1 MLFRSD
7 NGIEKLADYCEEH
20 YNDFIMRYGFIDL
33 LDIDI
38 LIDKMKKASVMELR
52 LIIDIFKTVYGAK
65 NINDFFTNDKEIICT
80 FKRKVEEKSY
90 SFSVFDEI
98 LENAKNYDA
107 LFLLGD
113 TFNTFEDAEKLKEE
127 FSKKSE
133 IYNKNIYLL
142 KGNHEYLKSGGINL
156 SKLKFANNIKIIE
169 NIDFINLDNLD
180 ILAVAFSENYNID
193 NDFLKRVENLKEKNR
208 IFLGHGIV
216 EGTLWAIEENEE
228 SAFIPI
234 EIIKRVKPN
243 LAIVGH
249 IHKQMETNIENINI
263 IYIGS
268 ARVWRKSKSEMGTRK
283 CLALNIDCDSITKN
297 YIDLKSAGEY
307 RVYNLNINDID
318 LKIENIYI
326 NWNYKDI
333 IDINIYGIIED
344 EILLENKKK
353 EIINKYS
360 KYAREIN
367 IKSANLFFLEN
378 AYNENIIKEFLN
390 VAEEFENKSV
400 DDEYLEIV
408 ELAKYI
414 GIEKISL
421 ALQNKK

>member
-1 MLFRSD
+1 M
-7 NGIEKLADYCEEH
+7 
-20 YNDFIMRYGFIDL
+20 
-33 LDIDI
+33 
-38 LIDKMKKASVMELR
+38 
-52 LIIDIFKTVYGAK
+52 
-65 NINDFFTNDKEIICT
+65 
-80 FKRKVEEKSY
+80 
-90 SFSVFDEI
+90 
-98 LENAKNYDA
+98 
-107 LFLLGD
+107 LGD

-133 IYNKNIYLL
+133 IYNKNIYLI

-156 SKLKFANNIKIIE
+156 SKLKFAYNIKIIE
-169 NIDFINLDNLD
+169 NIDFINLYNLD

-249 IHKQMETNIENINI
+249 IHKQMEINIENINI

-268 ARVWRKSKSEMGTRK
+268 ARVWRKSKSEMGARK

-318 LKIENIYI
+318 LKIENIYK

>member
-1 MLFRSD
+1 MT
-7 NGIEKLADYCEEH
+7 K
-20 YNDFIMRYGFIDL
+20 
-33 LDIDI
+33 I
-38 LIDKMKKASVMELR
+38 LIAADLHLS
-52 LIIDIFKTVYGAK
+52 IS
-65 NINDFFTNDKEIICT
+65 
-80 FKRKVEEKSY
+80 EKSY

-142 KGNHEYLKSGGINL
+142 KGNHEYLKSGGIGLN
-156 SKLKFANNIKIIE
+156 KLKFADNIKIIE

-249 IHKQMETNIENINI
+249 IHKQMEINIENINI

-268 ARVWRKSKSEMGTRK
+268 ARVWRKSKSEMGARK

-318 LKIENIYI
+318 LKIENIYK

-390 VAEEFENKSV
+390 VAEEFESKSV

>member
-1 MLFRSD
+1 MT
-7 NGIEKLADYCEEH
+7 K
-20 YNDFIMRYGFIDL
+20 
-33 LDIDI
+33 I
-38 LIDKMKKASVMELR
+38 LIAADLHLS
-52 LIIDIFKTVYGAK
+52 IS
-65 NINDFFTNDKEIICT
+65 
-80 FKRKVEEKSY
+80 EKSY
-90 SFSVFDEI
+90 SFSVFEEI

-156 SKLKFANNIKIIE
+156 SKLKFADNIKIIE

-249 IHKQMETNIENINI
+249 IHKQMEINIENINI

-297 YIDLKSAGEY
+297 YINLKSAGEY

-318 LKIENIYI
+318 LKIENIYK

>member
-1 MLFRSD
+1 MT
-7 NGIEKLADYCEEH
+7 K
-20 YNDFIMRYGFIDL
+20 
-33 LDIDI
+33 I
-38 LIDKMKKASVMELR
+38 LIAADLHLSV
-52 LIIDIFKTVYGAK
+52 I
-65 NINDFFTNDKEIICT
+65 
-80 FKRKVEEKSY
+80 EKSY

-133 IYNKNIYLL
+133 IYNKNIYLI

-156 SKLKFANNIKIIE
+156 NKLKFADNIKIIE

-180 ILAVAFSENYNID
+180 ILAVPFSENYNID

-249 IHKQMETNIENINI
+249 IHKQMEINIENINI

-283 CLALNIDCDSITKN
+283 CLALNIDYDSITKN

-318 LKIENIYI
+318 LKIENIYK

-400 DDEYLEIV
+400 DNEYLEIV

-414 GIEKISL
+414 GTEKISL

>member
-1 MLFRSD
+1 MT
-7 NGIEKLADYCEEH
+7 K
-20 YNDFIMRYGFIDL
+20 
-33 LDIDI
+33 I
-38 LIDKMKKASVMELR
+38 LIAADLHLSL
-52 LIIDIFKTVYGAK
+52 T
-65 NINDFFTNDKEIICT
+65 
-80 FKRKVEEKSY
+80 EKSY

-156 SKLKFANNIKIIE
+156 SKLKFADNIKIIE
-169 NIDFINLDNLD
+169 NIDFINLDNLY

-249 IHKQMETNIENINI
+249 IHKQMEINIENINI

-268 ARVWRKSKSEMGTRK
+268 ARVWRKSKSEMGARK

-318 LKIENIYI
+318 LKIENIYK

-390 VAEEFENKSV
+390 VAEEFESKSV

>member
-1 MLFRSD
+1 MT
-7 NGIEKLADYCEEH
+7 K
-20 YNDFIMRYGFIDL
+20 
-33 LDIDI
+33 I
-38 LIDKMKKASVMELR
+38 LIAADLHLSV
-52 LIIDIFKTVYGAK
+52 T
-65 NINDFFTNDKEIICT
+65 
-80 FKRKVEEKSY
+80 EKSY

-156 SKLKFANNIKIIE
+156 SKLKFADNIKIIE

-208 IFLGHGIV
+208 IFFGHGIV

-234 EIIKRVKPN
+234 EIIKKVNPN
-243 LAIVGH
+243 IAVIGH
-249 IHKQMETNIENINI
+249 IHKQMEINIENINI
-263 IYIGS
+263 IYSGS
-268 ARVWRKSKSEMGTRK
+268 ARVWRKSKSETGIRK
-283 CLALNIDCDSITKN
+283 CLALNIENNSIIKK
-297 YIDLKSAGEY
+297 YIDLKSPGEY

-318 LKIENIYI
+318 LKIENIYK

-378 AYNENIIKEFLN
+378 ALNENIIKEFLN

>member
-1 MLFRSD
+1 MT
-7 NGIEKLADYCEEH
+7 K
-20 YNDFIMRYGFIDL
+20 
-33 LDIDI
+33 I
-38 LIDKMKKASVMELR
+38 LIAADLHLS
-52 LIIDIFKTVYGAK
+52 IS
-65 NINDFFTNDKEIICT
+65 
-80 FKRKVEEKSY
+80 EKSY

-249 IHKQMETNIENINI
+249 IHKQMEINIENINI

-268 ARVWRKSKSEMGTRK
+268 ARVWRKSKSEMGARK

-318 LKIENIYI
+318 LKIESIYK

-390 VAEEFENKSV
+390 VAEEFESKSV
-400 DDEYLEIV
+400 DDKYLEIV

>member
-1 MLFRSD
+1 MT
-7 NGIEKLADYCEEH
+7 K
-20 YNDFIMRYGFIDL
+20 
-33 LDIDI
+33 I
-38 LIDKMKKASVMELR
+38 LIAADLHLSV
-52 LIIDIFKTVYGAK
+52 T
-65 NINDFFTNDKEIICT
+65 
-80 FKRKVEEKSY
+80 EKSY

-156 SKLKFANNIKIIE
+156 SKLKFADNIKIIE

-249 IHKQMETNIENINI
+249 IHKQMEINIENINI

-268 ARVWRKSKSEMGTRK
+268 ARVWRKSKSEMGARK

-318 LKIENIYI
+318 LKIENIY
-326 NWNYKDI
+326 KK
-333 IDINIYGIIED
+333 
-344 EILLENKKK
+344 NK
-353 EIINKYS
+353 I
-360 KYAREIN
+360 
-367 IKSANLFFLEN
+367 
-378 AYNENIIKEFLN
+378 
-390 VAEEFENKSV
+390 
-400 DDEYLEIV
+400 
-408 ELAKYI
+408 
-414 GIEKISL
+414 
-421 ALQNKK
+421 

>member
-1 MLFRSD
+1 MT
-7 NGIEKLADYCEEH
+7 K
-20 YNDFIMRYGFIDL
+20 
-33 LDIDI
+33 I
-38 LIDKMKKASVMELR
+38 LIAADLHLSV
-52 LIIDIFKTVYGAK
+52 T
-65 NINDFFTNDKEIICT
+65 
-80 FKRKVEEKSY
+80 EKSY

-133 IYNKNIYLL
+133 IYNKNIYLI

-156 SKLKFANNIKIIE
+156 SKLKFADNIKIIE
-169 NIDFINLDNLD
+169 NIDFINLYNLD
-180 ILAVAFSENYNID
+180 ILAVAFSENYNIY

-243 LAIVGH
+243 LAIIGH
-249 IHKQMETNIENINI
+249 IHKQMEINIENINI

-318 LKIENIYI
+318 LKIENIYK

>member
-1 MLFRSD
+1 MT
-7 NGIEKLADYCEEH
+7 K
-20 YNDFIMRYGFIDL
+20 
-33 LDIDI
+33 I
-38 LIDKMKKASVMELR
+38 LIAADLHLS
-52 LIIDIFKTVYGAK
+52 IS
-65 NINDFFTNDKEIICT
+65 
-80 FKRKVEEKSY
+80 EKSY

-142 KGNHEYLKSGGINL
+142 KGNHEYLKSGGMNL
-156 SKLKFANNIKIIE
+156 SKLKFADNIKIIE

-193 NDFLKRVENLKEKNR
+193 NDFLKRVENLKEKNI

-249 IHKQMETNIENINI
+249 IHKQMEINIENINI

-268 ARVWRKSKSEMGTRK
+268 ARVWRKSKSEMGARK

-318 LKIENIYI
+318 LKIENIYK

-367 IKSANLFFLEN
+367 IKSVNLFFLEN

-390 VAEEFENKSV
+390 VTEEFESKSV

>member
-1 MLFRSD
+1 MT
-7 NGIEKLADYCEEH
+7 K
-20 YNDFIMRYGFIDL
+20 
-33 LDIDI
+33 I
-38 LIDKMKKASVMELR
+38 LIAADLHLS
-52 LIIDIFKTVYGAK
+52 IS
-65 NINDFFTNDKEIICT
+65 
-80 FKRKVEEKSY
+80 EKYY

-133 IYNKNIYLL
+133 IYNKNIYLI

-156 SKLKFANNIKIIE
+156 SKLKFADNIKIIE
-169 NIDFINLDNLD
+169 NIDFINLYNLD

-249 IHKQMETNIENINI
+249 IHKQMEINIENINI

-268 ARVWRKSKSEMGTRK
+268 ARVWRKSKSEMGARK

-318 LKIENIYI
+318 LKIENIYK

-353 EIINKYS
+353 EIKNKYS

-390 VAEEFENKSV
+390 VAEEFESKSV

>member
-1 MLFRSD
+1 MT
-7 NGIEKLADYCEEH
+7 K
-20 YNDFIMRYGFIDL
+20 
-33 LDIDI
+33 I
-38 LIDKMKKASVMELR
+38 LIAADLHLSL
-52 LIIDIFKTVYGAK
+52 T
-65 NINDFFTNDKEIICT
+65 
-80 FKRKVEEKSY
+80 EKSY

-156 SKLKFANNIKIIE
+156 SKLKFADNIKIIE

-249 IHKQMETNIENINI
+249 IHKQMEINIENINI

-268 ARVWRKSKSEMGTRK
+268 ARVWRKSKSEMGARK

-318 LKIENIYI
+318 LKIENIYK

-333 IDINIYGIIED
+333 IDINIYGIIEE

-390 VAEEFENKSV
+390 VAEEFESKSV

>member
-1 MLFRSD
+1 MT
-7 NGIEKLADYCEEH
+7 K
-20 YNDFIMRYGFIDL
+20 
-33 LDIDI
+33 I
-38 LIDKMKKASVMELR
+38 LIAADLHLSVS
-52 LIIDIFKTVYGAK
+52 
-65 NINDFFTNDKEIICT
+65 
-80 FKRKVEEKSY
+80 EKSY

-133 IYNKNIYLL
+133 IYNKNIYLI

-156 SKLKFANNIKIIE
+156 SKLKFGNNIKIIE
-169 NIDFINLDNLD
+169 DADFINMENLD
-180 ILAVAFSENYNID
+180 ILAVAFRENYNID

-249 IHKQMETNIENINI
+249 IHKQMEINIENINI

-268 ARVWRKSKSEMGTRK
+268 ARVWRKSKSEMGARK

-318 LKIENIYI
+318 FKIENIYK

-333 IDINIYGIIED
+333 IDINIYGIVED

-390 VAEEFENKSV
+390 VTEEFESKSV
-400 DDEYLEIV
+400 DDEYLEMV

>member
-1 MLFRSD
+1 MT
-7 NGIEKLADYCEEH
+7 K
-20 YNDFIMRYGFIDL
+20 
-33 LDIDI
+33 I
-38 LIDKMKKASVMELR
+38 LIAADLHLS
-52 LIIDIFKTVYGAK
+52 IS
-65 NINDFFTNDKEIICT
+65 
-80 FKRKVEEKSY
+80 EKSY

-193 NDFLKRVENLKEKNR
+193 NDFLKRLENLKEKNR

-249 IHKQMETNIENINI
+249 IHKQMEINIENINI

-268 ARVWRKSKSEMGTRK
+268 ARVWRKSKSEMGARK
-283 CLALNIDCDSITKN
+283 CLALNIDCDFITKN

-318 LKIENIYI
+318 LKIENIYK

-390 VAEEFENKSV
+390 VAEEFESKSV

>member
-1 MLFRSD
+1 MS
-7 NGIEKLADYCEEH
+7 K
-20 YNDFIMRYGFIDL
+20 
-33 LDIDI
+33 I
-38 LIDKMKKASVMELR
+38 LIAADLHLSVS
-52 LIIDIFKTVYGAK
+52 
-65 NINDFFTNDKEIICT
+65 
-80 FKRKVEEKSY
+80 EKSY

-113 TFNTFEDAEKLKEE
+113 TFNTFEDAEKLKED

-133 IYNKNIYLL
+133 SYDKNIYLL
-142 KGNHEYLKSGGINL
+142 KGNHEYLKSDGINL
-156 SKLKFANNIKIIE
+156 SKLKFGNNIKIIE
-169 NIDFINLDNLD
+169 DADFINMENLD

-208 IFLGHGIV
+208 IFFGHGIV

-234 EIIKRVKPN
+234 EIIKKVNPN
-243 LAIVGH
+243 IAVIGH
-249 IHKQMETNIENINI
+249 IHKQMEINIENINI
-263 IYIGS
+263 IYSGS
-268 ARVWRKSKSEMGTRK
+268 ARVWRKSKSETGIRK
-283 CLALNIDCDSITKN
+283 CLALNIENNSIIKK

-307 RVYNLNINDID
+307 RVYNLNINNID
-318 LKIENIYI
+318 LKIENIYK

-344 EILLENKKK
+344 EIQLEIKKK
-353 EIINKYS
+353 EIINKYLEFV
-360 KYAREIN
+360 REIN
-367 IKSANLFFLEN
+367 IKNSNLFFLEN
-378 AYNENIIKEFLN
+378 ALNENIIKEFLK
-390 VAEEFENKSV
+390 VADEFKS
-400 DDEYLEIV
+400 DSEEYLEIV
-408 ELAKYI
+408 ELAKRI

>member
-1 MLFRSD
+1 M
-7 NGIEKLADYCEEH
+7 
-20 YNDFIMRYGFIDL
+20 
-33 LDIDI
+33 
-38 LIDKMKKASVMELR
+38 
-52 LIIDIFKTVYGAK
+52 
-65 NINDFFTNDKEIICT
+65 
-80 FKRKVEEKSY
+80 
-90 SFSVFDEI
+90 
-98 LENAKNYDA
+98 
-107 LFLLGD
+107 
-113 TFNTFEDAEKLKEE
+113 
-127 FSKKSE
+127 
-133 IYNKNIYLL
+133 L

-249 IHKQMETNIENINI
+249 IHKQMEINIENINI

-268 ARVWRKSKSEMGTRK
+268 ARVWRKSKSEMGARK

-297 YIDLKSAGEY
+297 YMDLKSAGEY

-318 LKIENIYI
+318 LKIENIYK

-390 VAEEFENKSV
+390 VAEEFESKSV

>member
-1 MLFRSD
+1 MT
-7 NGIEKLADYCEEH
+7 K
-20 YNDFIMRYGFIDL
+20 
-33 LDIDI
+33 I
-38 LIDKMKKASVMELR
+38 LIAADLHLSVS
-52 LIIDIFKTVYGAK
+52 
-65 NINDFFTNDKEIICT
+65 
-80 FKRKVEEKSY
+80 EKSY

-156 SKLKFANNIKIIE
+156 SKLKFADNIKIIE

-193 NDFLKRVENLKEKNR
+193 NDFLKRLENLKEKNR

-249 IHKQMETNIENINI
+249 IHKQMEINIENINI

-268 ARVWRKSKSEMGTRK
+268 ARVWRKSKSEMGARK
-283 CLALNIDCDSITKN
+283 CLALNIDCNSITKN

-318 LKIENIYI
+318 LKIENIYK

-344 EILLENKKK
+344 EIQLEIKKK
-353 EIINKYS
+353 EIINKYLEFV
-360 KYAREIN
+360 REIN
-367 IKSANLFFLEN
+367 IKNSNLFFLEN
-378 AYNENIIKEFLN
+378 ALNENIIKEFLN
-390 VAEEFENKSV
+390 IADEFELKN
-400 DDEYLEIV
+400 DNEEDLEIV
-408 ELAKYI
+408 ELAKRI

>member
-1 MLFRSD
+1 MT
-7 NGIEKLADYCEEH
+7 K
-20 YNDFIMRYGFIDL
+20 
-33 LDIDI
+33 I
-38 LIDKMKKASVMELR
+38 LIAADLHLS
-52 LIIDIFKTVYGAK
+52 IS
-65 NINDFFTNDKEIICT
+65 
-80 FKRKVEEKSY
+80 EKSY
-90 SFSVFDEI
+90 SFSVFEEI

-156 SKLKFANNIKIIE
+156 SKLKFADNIKIIE

-249 IHKQMETNIENINI
+249 IHKQMEINIENINI

-268 ARVWRKSKSEMGTRK
+268 ARVWRKSKSEMGARK

-318 LKIENIYI
+318 LKIENIYK

-344 EILLENKKK
+344 EILFENKKK

-390 VAEEFENKSV
+390 VTEEFESKSV

>member
-1 MLFRSD
+1 MT
-7 NGIEKLADYCEEH
+7 K
-20 YNDFIMRYGFIDL
+20 
-33 LDIDI
+33 I
-38 LIDKMKKASVMELR
+38 LIAADLHLSL
-52 LIIDIFKTVYGAK
+52 T
-65 NINDFFTNDKEIICT
+65 
-80 FKRKVEEKSY
+80 EKSY

-156 SKLKFANNIKIIE
+156 SKLKFGNNIKIIE

-249 IHKQMETNIENINI
+249 IHKQMEINIENINI

-268 ARVWRKSKSEMGTRK
+268 ARVWRKSKSEMGARK

-318 LKIENIYI
+318 LKIESIYK

-390 VAEEFENKSV
+390 IAEEFESKSV

>member
-1 MLFRSD
+1 MT
-7 NGIEKLADYCEEH
+7 K
-20 YNDFIMRYGFIDL
+20 
-33 LDIDI
+33 I
-38 LIDKMKKASVMELR
+38 LIAADLHLSV
-52 LIIDIFKTVYGAK
+52 T
-65 NINDFFTNDKEIICT
+65 
-80 FKRKVEEKSY
+80 EKSY

-98 LENAKNYDA
+98 LENAKNYNA

-156 SKLKFANNIKIIE
+156 SKLKFADNIKIIE

-249 IHKQMETNIENINI
+249 IHKQMEINIENINI

-268 ARVWRKSKSEMGTRK
+268 ARVWRKSKSEMGARK

-318 LKIENIYI
+318 LKIENIYK

-390 VAEEFENKSV
+390 VAEKFESKSV

-414 GIEKISL
+414 GIEKIFL

>member
-1 MLFRSD
+1 MT
-7 NGIEKLADYCEEH
+7 K
-20 YNDFIMRYGFIDL
+20 
-33 LDIDI
+33 I
-38 LIDKMKKASVMELR
+38 LIAADLHLSVS
-52 LIIDIFKTVYGAK
+52 
-65 NINDFFTNDKEIICT
+65 
-80 FKRKVEEKSY
+80 EKSY

-156 SKLKFANNIKIIE
+156 SKLKFADNIKIIE

-243 LAIVGH
+243 LAIIGH
-249 IHKQMETNIENINI
+249 IHKQMEINIENINI

-318 LKIENIYI
+318 LKIENIYK

-390 VAEEFENKSV
+390 VAEEFESKSV

>member
-1 MLFRSD
+1 MTLYFCS
-7 NGIEKLADYCEEH
+7 
-20 YNDFIMRYGFIDL
+20 
-33 LDIDI
+33 
-38 LIDKMKKASVMELR
+38 
-52 LIIDIFKTVYGAK
+52 
-65 NINDFFTNDKEIICT
+65 
-80 FKRKVEEKSY
+80 
-90 SFSVFDEI
+90 EI
-98 LENAKNYDA
+98 LLILLKTPKN
-107 LFLLGD
+107 
-113 TFNTFEDAEKLKEE
+113 LKKI
-127 FSKKSE
+127 FQKSPKAT
-133 IYNKNIYLL
+133 IKNIYLL

-156 SKLKFANNIKIIE
+156 SKLKFADNIKIIE

-249 IHKQMETNIENINI
+249 IHKQMEINIENINI

-268 ARVWRKSKSEMGTRK
+268 ARVWRKSKSETGARK

-318 LKIENIYI
+318 LKIENIYK

-344 EILLENKKK
+344 EIQLEIKKK

-390 VAEEFENKSV
+390 VTEEFESKSV

>member
-1 MLFRSD
+1 MT
-7 NGIEKLADYCEEH
+7 K
-20 YNDFIMRYGFIDL
+20 
-33 LDIDI
+33 I
-38 LIDKMKKASVMELR
+38 LIAADLHLS
-52 LIIDIFKTVYGAK
+52 IS
-65 NINDFFTNDKEIICT
+65 
-80 FKRKVEEKSY
+80 EKSY

-156 SKLKFANNIKIIE
+156 SKLKFADNIKIIE

-268 ARVWRKSKSEMGTRK
+268 ARVWRKSKSEMGARK

-318 LKIENIYI
+318 LKIENIYK

-367 IKSANLFFLEN
+367 IKSVNLFFLEN

>member
-1 MLFRSD
+1 MT
-7 NGIEKLADYCEEH
+7 K
-20 YNDFIMRYGFIDL
+20 
-33 LDIDI
+33 I
-38 LIDKMKKASVMELR
+38 LIAADLHLS
-52 LIIDIFKTVYGAK
+52 IS
-65 NINDFFTNDKEIICT
+65 
-80 FKRKVEEKSY
+80 EKSY

-156 SKLKFANNIKIIE
+156 SKLKFADNIKIIE

-249 IHKQMETNIENINI
+249 IHKQMEINIENINI

-268 ARVWRKSKSEMGTRK
+268 ARVWRKSKSEMGVRK

-318 LKIENIYI
+318 LKIKNIYK

-344 EILLENKKK
+344 EILLENKNK

-390 VAEEFENKSV
+390 VAEEFESKSV

>member
-1 MLFRSD
+1 MS
-7 NGIEKLADYCEEH
+7 K
-20 YNDFIMRYGFIDL
+20 
-33 LDIDI
+33 I
-38 LIDKMKKASVMELR
+38 LIAADLHLSVS
-52 LIIDIFKTVYGAK
+52 
-65 NINDFFTNDKEIICT
+65 
-80 FKRKVEEKSY
+80 EKSY

-156 SKLKFANNIKIIE
+156 SKLKFADNIKIIE

-208 IFLGHGIV
+208 IFFGHGIV

-234 EIIKRVKPN
+234 EIIKKVNPN
-243 LAIVGH
+243 IAVIGH
-249 IHKQMETNIENINI
+249 IHKQMEINIENINI
-263 IYIGS
+263 IYSGS
-268 ARVWRKSKSEMGTRK
+268 ARVWRKSKSETGIRK
-283 CLALNIDCDSITKN
+283 CLALNIENNSIIKK

-318 LKIENIYI
+318 LKIENIYK

-344 EILLENKKK
+344 EIQLEIKKK
-353 EIINKYS
+353 EIINKYLEFV
-360 KYAREIN
+360 REIN
-367 IKSANLFFLEN
+367 IKNSNLFFLEN
-378 AYNENIIKEFLN
+378 ALNENIIKEFLN
-390 VAEEFENKSV
+390 VAEEFESKSV

>member
-1 MLFRSD
+1 MT
-7 NGIEKLADYCEEH
+7 K
-20 YNDFIMRYGFIDL
+20 
-33 LDIDI
+33 I
-38 LIDKMKKASVMELR
+38 LIAADLHLSV
-52 LIIDIFKTVYGAK
+52 T
-65 NINDFFTNDKEIICT
+65 
-80 FKRKVEEKSY
+80 EKSY

-234 EIIKRVKPN
+234 EIIKKVNPN
-243 LAIVGH
+243 IAVIGH
-249 IHKQMETNIENINI
+249 IHKQMEINIENINI
-263 IYIGS
+263 IYSGS
-268 ARVWRKSKSEMGTRK
+268 ARVWRKSKSEMGARK

-318 LKIENIYI
+318 LKIENIYK

-344 EILLENKKK
+344 EIQLEIKKK
-353 EIINKYS
+353 EIINKYLEFV
-360 KYAREIN
+360 REIN
-367 IKSANLFFLEN
+367 IKNSNLFFLEN
-378 AYNENIIKEFLN
+378 ALNENIIKEFLK
-390 VAEEFENKSV
+390 VADEFKS
-400 DDEYLEIV
+400 DSEEYLEIV
-408 ELAKYI
+408 ELAKRI

>member
-1 MLFRSD
+1 M
-7 NGIEKLADYCEEH
+7 
-20 YNDFIMRYGFIDL
+20 
-33 LDIDI
+33 
-38 LIDKMKKASVMELR
+38 
-52 LIIDIFKTVYGAK
+52 
-65 NINDFFTNDKEIICT
+65 
-80 FKRKVEEKSY
+80 
-90 SFSVFDEI
+90 
-98 LENAKNYDA
+98 
-107 LFLLGD
+107 
-113 TFNTFEDAEKLKEE
+113 
-127 FSKKSE
+127 
-133 IYNKNIYLL
+133 L
-142 KGNHEYLKSGGINL
+142 KGNHEYLKSGGMNL
-156 SKLKFANNIKIIE
+156 SKLKFADNIKIIE

-249 IHKQMETNIENINI
+249 IHKQMEINIENINI

-268 ARVWRKSKSEMGTRK
+268 ARVWRKSKSEMGARK
-283 CLALNIDCDSITKN
+283 CLALNIDCDFITKN

-318 LKIENIYI
+318 FKIENIYK

-378 AYNENIIKEFLN
+378 AYNENIIKEFSN

-400 DDEYLEIV
+400 DYEYLEIV

>member
-1 MLFRSD
+1 MT
-7 NGIEKLADYCEEH
+7 K
-20 YNDFIMRYGFIDL
+20 
-33 LDIDI
+33 I
-38 LIDKMKKASVMELR
+38 LIAADLHLSL
-52 LIIDIFKTVYGAK
+52 T
-65 NINDFFTNDKEIICT
+65 
-80 FKRKVEEKSY
+80 EKSY

-156 SKLKFANNIKIIE
+156 SKLKFADNIKIIE

-249 IHKQMETNIENINI
+249 IHKQMEINIENINI

-268 ARVWRKSKSEMGTRK
+268 ARVWRKSKSEMGARK

-318 LKIENIYI
+318 FKIENIYK

-390 VAEEFENKSV
+390 VAEEFESKSV

>member
-1 MLFRSD
+1 MS
-7 NGIEKLADYCEEH
+7 K
-20 YNDFIMRYGFIDL
+20 
-33 LDIDI
+33 I
-38 LIDKMKKASVMELR
+38 LIAADLHLSVS
-52 LIIDIFKTVYGAK
+52 
-65 NINDFFTNDKEIICT
+65 
-80 FKRKVEEKSY
+80 EKSY

-156 SKLKFANNIKIIE
+156 SKLKFAENIKIIE

-208 IFLGHGIV
+208 IFFGHGIV

-234 EIIKRVKPN
+234 EIIKKVNPN
-243 LAIVGH
+243 IAVIGH
-249 IHKQMETNIENINI
+249 IHKQMEINIENINI
-263 IYIGS
+263 IYSGS
-268 ARVWRKSKSEMGTRK
+268 ARVWRKSKSETGIRK
-283 CLALNIDCDSITKN
+283 CLALNIENNSIIKK

-318 LKIENIYI
+318 LKIENIYK

-344 EILLENKKK
+344 EIQLEIKKK
-353 EIINKYS
+353 EIINKYLEFV
-360 KYAREIN
+360 REIN
-367 IKSANLFFLEN
+367 IKNSNLFFLEN
-378 AYNENIIKEFLN
+378 ALNENIIKEFLN
-390 VAEEFENKSV
+390 VAEEFESKSV

>member
-1 MLFRSD
+1 MT
-7 NGIEKLADYCEEH
+7 K
-20 YNDFIMRYGFIDL
+20 
-33 LDIDI
+33 I
-38 LIDKMKKASVMELR
+38 LIAADLHLSIV
-52 LIIDIFKTVYGAK
+52 
-65 NINDFFTNDKEIICT
+65 
-80 FKRKVEEKSY
+80 EKSY

-249 IHKQMETNIENINI
+249 IHKQMEINIENINI

-268 ARVWRKSKSEMGTRK
+268 ARVWRKSKSEMGARK

-318 LKIENIYI
+318 FKIENIYK

>member
-1 MLFRSD
+1 MT
-7 NGIEKLADYCEEH
+7 K
-20 YNDFIMRYGFIDL
+20 
-33 LDIDI
+33 I
-38 LIDKMKKASVMELR
+38 LIAADLHLS
-52 LIIDIFKTVYGAK
+52 IS
-65 NINDFFTNDKEIICT
+65 
-80 FKRKVEEKSY
+80 EKSY

-142 KGNHEYLKSGGINL
+142 KGNHEYLKSGGMNL
-156 SKLKFANNIKIIE
+156 SKLKFADNIKIIE

-249 IHKQMETNIENINI
+249 IHKQMEINIENINI

-268 ARVWRKSKSEMGTRK
+268 ARVWRKSKSEMGARK

-318 LKIENIYI
+318 LKIENIYK

-344 EILLENKKK
+344 EILLENKNK

-390 VAEEFENKSV
+390 VAEEFESKSV
-400 DDEYLEIV
+400 DDEYLEIF

>member
-1 MLFRSD
+1 MT
-7 NGIEKLADYCEEH
+7 K
-20 YNDFIMRYGFIDL
+20 
-33 LDIDI
+33 I
-38 LIDKMKKASVMELR
+38 LIAADLHLSL
-52 LIIDIFKTVYGAK
+52 T
-65 NINDFFTNDKEIICT
+65 
-80 FKRKVEEKSY
+80 EKSY

-113 TFNTFEDAEKLKEE
+113 TFNSFEDAEKLKEE

-156 SKLKFANNIKIIE
+156 SKLKFGNNIKIIE
-169 NIDFINLDNLD
+169 NINFINLDNLD

-249 IHKQMETNIENINI
+249 IHKQMEINIENINI

-268 ARVWRKSKSEMGTRK
+268 ARVWRKSKSEMGARK

-318 LKIENIYI
+318 LKIENIYK

-367 IKSANLFFLEN
+367 IKSSNLFFLEN
-378 AYNENIIKEFLN
+378 ALNENIIKEFLN
-390 VAEEFENKSV
+390 VAEEFESKSV

>member
-1 MLFRSD
+1 M
-7 NGIEKLADYCEEH
+7 
-20 YNDFIMRYGFIDL
+20 
-33 LDIDI
+33 
-38 LIDKMKKASVMELR
+38 
-52 LIIDIFKTVYGAK
+52 GA
-65 NINDFFTNDKEIICT
+65 
-80 FKRKVEEKSY
+80 
-90 SFSVFDEI
+90 
-98 LENAKNYDA
+98 
-107 LFLLGD
+107 
-113 TFNTFEDAEKLKEE
+113 
-127 FSKKSE
+127 
-133 IYNKNIYLL
+133 
-142 KGNHEYLKSGGINL
+142 
-156 SKLKFANNIKIIE
+156 
-169 NIDFINLDNLD
+169 
-180 ILAVAFSENYNID
+180 
-193 NDFLKRVENLKEKNR
+193 
-208 IFLGHGIV
+208 
-216 EGTLWAIEENEE
+216 
-228 SAFIPI
+228 
-234 EIIKRVKPN
+234 
-243 LAIVGH
+243 
-249 IHKQMETNIENINI
+249 
-263 IYIGS
+263 
-268 ARVWRKSKSEMGTRK
+268 RK

-318 LKIENIYI
+318 LKIENIYK

-390 VAEEFENKSV
+390 VAEKFENKSV

>member
-1 MLFRSD
+1 MT
-7 NGIEKLADYCEEH
+7 K
-20 YNDFIMRYGFIDL
+20 
-33 LDIDI
+33 I
-38 LIDKMKKASVMELR
+38 LIAADLHLSV
-52 LIIDIFKTVYGAK
+52 I
-65 NINDFFTNDKEIICT
+65 
-80 FKRKVEEKSY
+80 EKSY

-249 IHKQMETNIENINI
+249 IHKQMEINIENINI

-318 LKIENIYI
+318 LKIENIYK

>member
-1 MLFRSD
+1 MT
-7 NGIEKLADYCEEH
+7 K
-20 YNDFIMRYGFIDL
+20 
-33 LDIDI
+33 I
-38 LIDKMKKASVMELR
+38 LIAADLHLSV
-52 LIIDIFKTVYGAK
+52 T
-65 NINDFFTNDKEIICT
+65 
-80 FKRKVEEKSY
+80 EKSY

-156 SKLKFANNIKIIE
+156 SKLKFADNIKIIE

-249 IHKQMETNIENINI
+249 IHKQMEINIENINI

-268 ARVWRKSKSEMGTRK
+268 ARVWRKSKSEMGARK

-318 LKIENIYI
+318 LKIENIYK

-390 VAEEFENKSV
+390 VTEEFESKSV

>member
-1 MLFRSD
+1 MT
-7 NGIEKLADYCEEH
+7 K
-20 YNDFIMRYGFIDL
+20 
-33 LDIDI
+33 I
-38 LIDKMKKASVMELR
+38 LIAADLHLSV
-52 LIIDIFKTVYGAK
+52 T
-65 NINDFFTNDKEIICT
+65 
-80 FKRKVEEKSY
+80 EKSY

-156 SKLKFANNIKIIE
+156 SKLKFADNIKIIE

-243 LAIVGH
+243 LAIIGH

-268 ARVWRKSKSEMGTRK
+268 ARVWRKSKSEMGARK
-283 CLALNIDCDSITKN
+283 CLALNIDCDFITKN

-318 LKIENIYI
+318 LKIENIYK

-390 VAEEFENKSV
+390 VTEEFESKSV

>member
-1 MLFRSD
+1 MT
-7 NGIEKLADYCEEH
+7 K
-20 YNDFIMRYGFIDL
+20 
-33 LDIDI
+33 I
-38 LIDKMKKASVMELR
+38 LIAADLHLS
-52 LIIDIFKTVYGAK
+52 IS
-65 NINDFFTNDKEIICT
+65 
-80 FKRKVEEKSY
+80 EKSY

-127 FSKKSE
+127 FSKKSA

-156 SKLKFANNIKIIE
+156 NKLKFADNIKIIE

-268 ARVWRKSKSEMGTRK
+268 ARVWRKSKSEMGARK

-297 YIDLKSAGEY
+297 YIDLKSAGKY

-318 LKIENIYI
+318 LKIENIYK

-390 VAEEFENKSV
+390 VAEEFESKSV

>member
-1 MLFRSD
+1 MT
-7 NGIEKLADYCEEH
+7 K
-20 YNDFIMRYGFIDL
+20 
-33 LDIDI
+33 I
-38 LIDKMKKASVMELR
+38 LIAADLHLS
-52 LIIDIFKTVYGAK
+52 IS
-65 NINDFFTNDKEIICT
+65 
-80 FKRKVEEKSY
+80 EKSY
-90 SFSVFDEI
+90 SFSVFEEI

-156 SKLKFANNIKIIE
+156 SKLKFADNIKIIE

-249 IHKQMETNIENINI
+249 IHKQMEINIENINI

-268 ARVWRKSKSEMGTRK
+268 ARVWRKSKSEMGARK

-318 LKIENIYI
+318 LKIENIYK

-390 VAEEFENKSV
+390 VAEEFESKSV

>member
-1 MLFRSD
+1 MT
-7 NGIEKLADYCEEH
+7 K
-20 YNDFIMRYGFIDL
+20 
-33 LDIDI
+33 I
-38 LIDKMKKASVMELR
+38 LIAADLHLSV
-52 LIIDIFKTVYGAK
+52 T
-65 NINDFFTNDKEIICT
+65 
-80 FKRKVEEKSY
+80 EKSY

-249 IHKQMETNIENINI
+249 IHKQMEINIENINI

-268 ARVWRKSKSEMGTRK
+268 ARVWRKSKSEMEARK

-318 LKIENIYI
+318 LKIENIYK